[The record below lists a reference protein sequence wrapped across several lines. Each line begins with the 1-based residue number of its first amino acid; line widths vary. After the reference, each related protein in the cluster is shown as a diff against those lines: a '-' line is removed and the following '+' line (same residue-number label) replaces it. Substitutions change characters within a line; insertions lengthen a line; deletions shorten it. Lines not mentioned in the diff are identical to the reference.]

1 MLFDNS
7 CCYYYYVIPAGLHRE
22 PNHFCRS
29 LVPPSEVAGS
39 SRPAA
44 RDGAVDDSELIA
56 GARAGDRMAAHRLY
70 ERHAPRVYRL
80 LFRSVGDEQL
90 AREYTQDTFVRVF
103 QRLDQY
109 RGESAFSTWL
119 HAVAMSMLFTGL
131 RRVKRLRTR
140 ERELAMAES
149 HPAPAVGGDPHLR
162 DRLQTE
168 LERLPL
174 RLRVPVVMHDVEGFT
189 HREIAQTLGI
199 PEGTSKA
206 RLAEARTRLREA
218 LAGIGL
224 DR

>member
-1 MLFDNS
+1 M
-7 CCYYYYVIPAGLHRE
+7 E
-22 PNHFCRS
+22 
-29 LVPPSEVAGS
+29 
-39 SRPAA
+39 
-44 RDGAVDDSELIA
+44 DSELIA
-56 GARAGDRMAAHRLY
+56 GARAGDRVAARHLY

-80 LFRSVGDEQL
+80 IYRSVGDDQL

-131 RRVKRLRTR
+131 RRIKRIRAR
-140 ERELAMAES
+140 ERELAVAES
-149 HPAPAVGGDPHLR
+149 HPAPSVDGDPHLR

-189 HREIAQTLGI
+189 HREIAEALGI

-206 RLAEARTRLREA
+206 RLSEARTRLREA
-218 LAGIGL
+218 LAGI
-224 DR
+224 RIE